1 MGVILTMPIL
11 IVGEKVRMWT
21 TQMVRSIS
29 ALGRQG
35 PVPLMESLA
44 WGLPTSEAGVEGL
57 KESNVELEE
66 QVLLHNRQCVH

>member
-57 KESNVELEE
+57 KGRIVSTDR
-66 QVLLHNRQCVH
+66 LHSGGK

>member
-1 MGVILTMPIL
+1 MGYSD
-11 IVGEKVRMWT
+11 GEKRLCI
-21 TQMVRSIS
+21 R
-29 ALGRQG
+29 GREG
-35 PVPLMESLA
+35 PVPLMGSLP